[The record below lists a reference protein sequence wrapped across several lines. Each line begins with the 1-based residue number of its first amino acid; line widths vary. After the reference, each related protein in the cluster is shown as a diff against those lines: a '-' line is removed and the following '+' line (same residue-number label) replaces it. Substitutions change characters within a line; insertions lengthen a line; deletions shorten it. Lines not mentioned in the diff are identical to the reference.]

1 VNQRHTCRDPG
12 RAPGHHPCLWFSP
25 VYPHHCDMI
34 GLHLSSC
41 CTLQIYLDAIIQIYM
56 VLAARCSVISRN
68 KRTLRYGL
76 TRGLDDDL
84 GG

>member
-1 VNQRHTCRDPG
+1 
-12 RAPGHHPCLWFSP
+12 
-25 VYPHHCDMI
+25 MI

-41 CTLQIYLDAIIQIYM
+41 CTVQIYLDAIIQIYM